1 MIDQEEAR
9 SMIPWR
15 ELPPALSPLRDL
27 ALDLRWTWSHEAD
40 ALWAQADNDLWQRTH
55 NPWTILEDLSSVRL
69 NELAADVDFLMHLYT
84 LVAARNAY
92 LKDPGW
98 FAEARGGSKLAGVA
112 YFSMEFGVGEALPL
126 YAGGLGVLAGD
137 ALKAASDLGLP
148 VIGIG
153 LLYQEG
159 YFRQMIDA
167 SGRQIEAYPYNDPSS
182 MPISPARTA
191 GGGWLH
197 IPVELP
203 GRTLQLRVWRVVV
216 GRTLLYLLDSN
227 DPVNGAVDRGISG
240 KLYGGG
246 SEMRLLQEIVLGV
259 GGWRLVEELHPE
271 IEVCHLNEGH
281 AAFAVLERARGFA
294 RRQGV
299 SFDDAVWATR
309 AGNVFTTH
317 TPVEPGFDR
326 FPPDLLARYGLTWA
340 AGEISLADIQKL
352 GFDDGRPTAG
362 LFNMANLATRGAM
375 LSFGVSRLHGA
386 VSRQI
391 FQPLYPRWPE
401 QEVPFEHVTNG
412 VHVPTWDS
420 AAADAIWTLACG
432 KDRWRHEPED
442 MGERIETIA
451 DEALWAL
458 RGRARATL
466 VGVVRQRLAAQLSGR
481 GHPPEVVALADTVLD
496 PNLLTLGF
504 ARRFTA
510 YKRPDLL
517 LTDRDRLARLLCDE
531 ARPVQLVLAG
541 KAHPDDAAGKQM
553 IQEWVEFAQDPRFR
567 HRVVFLEDYD
577 ISLAQ
582 ELVQG
587 VDVWINTPRRPWEA
601 CGTSGMKVVVNGG
614 LNLSTLDGW
623 WEEAYRPELGWAIG
637 DGDQHSDQ
645 DEQDRHEADEL
656 YALLEQAVVPAFCE
670 RDTTGVPRAWVARIR
685 RSMVDLTLQF
695 SASRMM
701 RDYLDKAYLP
711 AARALR
717 ERVADGAAGAKAMA
731 AWDRT
736 MRRDWPNLHIGDST
750 FTRQNDGWDVSVP
763 IYLGAISVRDVRIEA
778 YARSTNGNGS
788 DIVPLAHDRAIAGTT
803 SGYLY
808 LGRIPGT
815 RVPEDYTVRI
825 VPSHPSVRVPTE
837 MSLIHWQR

>member
-1 MIDQEEAR
+1 
-9 SMIPWR
+9 MIPWR
-15 ELPPALSPLRDL
+15 DLPPALTPLRDL

-40 ALWAQADNDLWQRTH
+40 ALWDQVDSELWQRTH
-55 NPWTILEDLSSVRL
+55 NPWTILEDLSAARL
-69 NELAADVDFLMHLYT
+69 DELAADVSFLVHLYAV
-84 LVAARNAY
+84 VAARKAY
-92 LKDPGW
+92 LADPGW
-98 FAEARGGSKLAGVA
+98 FAEERADAKLAGVA

-167 SGRQIEAYPYNDPSS
+167 SGRQLEAYPYNDPSS
-182 MPISPARTA
+182 MPIAPARTA
-191 GGGWLH
+191 GDSWLH

-227 DPVNGAVDRGISG
+227 DPVNGPVDRGITG

-259 GGWRLVEELHPE
+259 GGWRLVEALHPE
-271 IEVCHLNEGH
+271 TEVCHLNEGH

-294 RRQGV
+294 RRHGLG
-299 SFDDAVWATR
+299 FEEALWATR

-317 TPVEPGFDR
+317 TPVEAGFDR
-326 FPPDLLARYGLTWA
+326 FTTELLARYGLPWT
-340 AGEISLADIQKL
+340 AGEVALADIKTL
-352 GFDDGRPTAG
+352 GFDDGRPSG
-362 LFNMANLATRGAM
+362 GMFNMANLAARGAL

-401 QEVPFEHVTNG
+401 HEVPFGHVTNG

-420 AAADAIWTLACG
+420 AMADTMWTSACG
-432 KDRWRHEPED
+432 KNRWRHEPAD
-442 MGERIETIA
+442 MAERIETVA
-451 DEALWAL
+451 DEALWTL
-458 RGRARATL
+458 RGNAREAL
-466 VGVVRQRLAAQLSGR
+466 VSGVRRRLTFQLTGR
-481 GHPPEVVALADTVLD
+481 GHPPEIVALGETVLD
-496 PNLLTLGF
+496 PNVLTLGF

-517 LTDRDRLARLLCDE
+517 LFDRDRLGRILGDDAH
-531 ARPVQLVLAG
+531 PVQLVLAG
-541 KAHPDDAAGKQM
+541 KAHPDDETGKQM
-553 IQEWVEFAQDPRFR
+553 IQQWIGFAQDPRFR
-567 HRVVFLEDYD
+567 QRVVFLEDYD

-637 DGDQHSDQ
+637 DGDRHD
-645 DEQDRHEADEL
+645 DPDVQDRREADEL
-656 YALLEQAVVPAFCE
+656 YTLLEQTVAPAFYD
-670 RDTTGVPRAWVARIR
+670 RDAAGIPRAWVERMR
-685 RSMVDLTLQF
+685 RSMVELTLQYG
-695 SASRMM
+695 ASRMM

-711 AARALR
+711 AAQALR
-717 ERVADGAAGAKAMA
+717 ERTAEGAAPAKAMV
-731 AWDRT
+731 AWS
-736 MRRDWPNLHIGDST
+736 RRLSHHWPKLHIGEAS
-750 FTRQNDGWDVSVP
+750 FTVQNDGYDISAP
-763 IYLGAISVRDVRIEA
+763 IYLGEIAVSDVRVEA
-778 YARSTNGNGS
+778 YAQAAGGGGPEVIALS
-788 DIVPLAHDRAIAGTT
+788 HDGVIPGAAG
-803 SGYLY
+803 GYLY
-808 LGRIPGT
+808 LGRIPGK
-815 RVPEDYTVRI
+815 RSAEDYTVRV
-825 VPSHPSVRVPTE
+825 VPTYKGVRIPTE
-837 MSLIHWQR
+837 MNLLHWQR